1 MHMSNLYEAVRQL
14 QHRLDAADVH
24 RQRVE
29 FYLWGDGITAVRL
42 EMVYTS
48 SPEHGVGYETFKRS
62 LTHDDVSEMLTDG
75 DEELVSWLDTMIADA
90 NAWVDA
96 LPSAEQRA
104 HDAFTKSLGRLIDQG
119 REVGIEVDFLNPL
132 TAMMEKLA
140 TNALEDKRNK

>member
-14 QHRLDAADVH
+14 QHRLDAVDVH
-24 RQRVE
+24 RQQVGL
-29 FYLWGDGITAVRL
+29 YLWGDGITAIRF
-42 EMVYTS
+42 EMEYS
-48 SPEHGVGYETFKRS
+48 NSPEYGVGYETFKRS
-62 LTHDDVSEMLTDG
+62 LTHDDVSEMLTGG
-75 DEELVSWLDTMIADA
+75 DEGLVSWLDTMIAAA
-90 NAWVDA
+90 NAWIDDI
-96 LPSAEQRA
+96 PSAEQRA